1 MDVLLNFHDMKV
13 FFASGAK
20 GGFNQHF
27 LMRTL
32 LLFVCLFWC
41 ETAVADTLKTKNFV
55 VHITRNCPEG
65 QVVCNNVSYTGTR
78 LRTGESITLT
88 GRTVYRMCSDKVTP
102 CQFLGYEFLNR
113 DYRYFVTESGTLKVY
128 KQKKLLL
135 EESGSWKNQ

>member
-1 MDVLLNFHDMKV
+1 MDVLLKFHDMKV

-41 ETAVADTLKTKNFV
+41 ETAVSDTLKTKNFI

-65 QVVCNNVSYTGTR
+65 EVVCNNVSYTGTR
-78 LRTGESITLT
+78 LKTGESITHPLQ
-88 GRTVYRMCSDKVTP
+88 SP
-102 CQFLGYEFLNR
+102 
-113 DYRYFVTESGTLKVY
+113 
-128 KQKKLLL
+128 LLL
-135 EESGSWKNQ
+135 MLQLRSRRHLCPL